1 MMTVLPVLWYSL
13 LFPEVVRLYEQETTK
28 YRIHLTV
35 QADGVVDRSDVV
47 GAIFGQIEGLL
58 GSELELRELQRQG
71 RLGRI
76 DVKILSKQGRSTGE
90 ILVSTSLDRAET
102 AILAASME
110 TIGRIGPC
118 TAHVIVQ
125 NIEDIRI
132 TKRNQIIE
140 RARTLLLEFEESG
153 IDPDSLIDAVR
164 ESQRIEKIETV
175 GADNVPAGPNVLNS
189 DAIIVVEG
197 RADVINLLRAGIKN
211 AIAVEGT
218 SVPETII
225 NLCHKKTATAFLDG
239 DRGGDLILR
248 ELLEVTD
255 IDFVAFPPRGESVE
269 DLSRKEIIKALR
281 DKVPIEYVLE
291 DRIFEYLAGR
301 DNESKEARRTQL
313 GLKDDGEYSPVQG
326 ERDEELQAPQSE
338 NVFQVSENKQVN
350 DIGRPYQPRSV
361 FSHISEV
368 RQRGVIRM
376 LTGEG
381 EVALEMPL
389 SQMETHPFDEE
400 RSYQGA
406 VIDQDVNQQL
416 LDQLSL
422 LGIRYLAAP
431 SFTGIVRRP
440 ASVRLIPF
448 K

>member
-1 MMTVLPVLWYSL
+1 
-13 LFPEVVRLYEQETTK
+13 VRLYEQETTK

-35 QADGVVDRSDVV
+35 QAEGVVDRSDVV

-58 GSELELRELQRQG
+58 GSEMELRELQRQG

-76 DVKILSKQGRSTGE
+76 DVRVISKQGRSSGE

-110 TIGRIGPC
+110 TISRVGPC
-118 TAHVIVQ
+118 AAQVQVQ
-125 NIEDIRI
+125 NIEDIRV

-140 RARTLLLEFEESG
+140 RAKALLLEFEEPG

-164 ESQRIEKIETV
+164 ESQRIEKIETI
-175 GADNVPAGPNVLNS
+175 GQDNAPAGPNVLQS

-218 SVPETII
+218 SVPATII
-225 NLCHKKTATAFLDG
+225 NMCHKKTATAFLDG

-269 DLSRKEIIKALR
+269 DLSRKEIIKSLR
-281 DKVPIEYVLE
+281 NKVPIEYVLE
-291 DRIFEYLAGR
+291 DRVAEYLSSHDKGQ
-301 DNESKEARRTQL
+301 NHPIKVESPKKQESAS
-313 GLKDDGEYSPVQG
+313 EVQ
-326 ERDEELQAPQSE
+326 EEILVSSE
-338 NVFQVSENKQVN
+338 PEIVSEPAETIVSASEVQEEVSEL
-350 DIGRPYQPRSV
+350 PYQPRSV
-361 FSHISEV
+361 FTHISEV
-368 RQRGVIRM
+368 RERGVIRM
-376 LTGEG
+376 LSGEG
-381 EVALEMPL
+381 DVALEMPV
-389 SQMETHPFDEE
+389 SQIEDSAIPDDQTF
-400 RSYQGA
+400 QGA
-406 VIDQDVNQQL
+406 VIDQEVNQQL

-422 LGIRYLAAP
+422 LGIKFLAAP

-448 K
+448 R

>member
-1 MMTVLPVLWYSL
+1 M
-13 LFPEVVRLYEQETTK
+13 YEQETTK
-28 YRIHLTV
+28 YRIHLSV

-58 GSELELRELQRQG
+58 GSEMELRELQRQG

-76 DVKILSKQGRSTGE
+76 DVKVISKQGRSTGE

-110 TIGRIGPC
+110 TISRVGPC
-118 TAHVIVQ
+118 SAQVQVQ

-132 TKRNQIIE
+132 TKRNQIVE
-140 RARTLLLEFEESG
+140 RAKALLLEFEEPG
-153 IDPDSLIDAVR
+153 IDPESLIDAVR
-164 ESQRIEKIETV
+164 ESQRVEKIETI
-175 GADNVPAGPNVLNS
+175 GPDNSPAGPNVLNS

-197 RADVINLLRAGIKN
+197 RADVINLLKSGIKN
-211 AIAVEGT
+211 AVAVEGT
-218 SVPETII
+218 SVPGTII

-255 IDFVAFPPRGESVE
+255 IDFVAYPPRGESVE
-269 DLSRKEIIKALR
+269 DLARKEIIKALR
-281 DKVPIEYVLE
+281 NKVPIEYVME
-291 DRIFEYLAGR
+291 DRVAEYLS
-301 DNESKEARRTQL
+301 SKEKEGSRPQKGRPEESEEISDPILVSEASVSPA
-313 GLKDDGEYSPVQG
+313 SPVSDVPVISSVS
-326 ERDEELQAPQSE
+326 EEPVEKDEESDL
-338 NVFQVSENKQVN
+338 
-350 DIGRPYQPRSV
+350 PYKPLSV

-368 RQRGVIRM
+368 RERGVIRM
-376 LTGEG
+376 LSGEG
-381 EVALEMPL
+381 EVALEMPI
-389 SQMETHPFDEE
+389 SQIEE
-400 RSYQGA
+400 SMIPDDQNFQGI

-422 LGIRYLAAP
+422 FGIKFLAAP
-431 SFTGIVRRP
+431 SFSGIVRRP

-448 K
+448 R

>member
-1 MMTVLPVLWYSL
+1 M
-13 LFPEVVRLYEQETTK
+13 RLYEQETTK

-35 QADGVVDRSDVV
+35 QAEGVVDRSDVV

-58 GSELELRELQRQG
+58 GSEMELRELQRQG

-76 DVKILSKQGRSTGE
+76 DVRVISKQGRSSGE

-110 TIGRIGPC
+110 TISRVGPC
-118 TAHVIVQ
+118 AAQVQVQ
-125 NIEDIRI
+125 NIEDIRV

-140 RARTLLLEFEESG
+140 RAKALLLEFEEPG

-164 ESQRIEKIETV
+164 ESQRIEKIETI
-175 GADNVPAGPNVLNS
+175 GQDNAPAGPNVLQS

-218 SVPETII
+218 SVPATII
-225 NLCHKKTATAFLDG
+225 NMCHKKTATAFLDG

-269 DLSRKEIIKALR
+269 DLSRKEIIKSLR
-281 DKVPIEYVLE
+281 NKVPIEYVLE
-291 DRIFEYLAGR
+291 DRVAEYLSSHDKGQ
-301 DNESKEARRTQL
+301 NHPIKVESPKKQESAS
-313 GLKDDGEYSPVQG
+313 EVQ
-326 ERDEELQAPQSE
+326 EEILVSSE
-338 NVFQVSENKQVN
+338 PEIVSEPAETIVSASEVQEEVSEL
-350 DIGRPYQPRSV
+350 PYQPRSV
-361 FSHISEV
+361 FTHISEV
-368 RQRGVIRM
+368 RERGVIRM
-376 LTGEG
+376 LSGEG
-381 EVALEMPL
+381 DVALEMPV
-389 SQMETHPFDEE
+389 SQIEDSAIPDDQTF
-400 RSYQGA
+400 QGA
-406 VIDQDVNQQL
+406 VIDQEVNQQL

-422 LGIRYLAAP
+422 LGIKFLAAP

-448 K
+448 R

>member
-1 MMTVLPVLWYSL
+1 M
-13 LFPEVVRLYEQETTK
+13 RLYEQETTK

-76 DVKILSKQGRSTGE
+76 DVRVVSRQGRSSGE

-110 TIGRIGPC
+110 TISRVGPC
-118 TAHVIVQ
+118 TAQVQVQ
-125 NIEDIRI
+125 NIEDIRV

-140 RARTLLLEFEESG
+140 RAKALLLEFEEPG

-164 ESQRIEKIETV
+164 ESQRVEKIETI
-175 GADNVPAGPNVLNS
+175 GPDNVPAGPNVLQS

-218 SVPETII
+218 SVPGTII
-225 NLCHKKTATAFLDG
+225 NMCHKKTATAFLDG

-269 DLSRKEIIKALR
+269 DLSRKEIIKSLR
-281 DKVPIEYVLE
+281 NKVPIEYVLE
-291 DRIFEYLAGR
+291 DRVAEYLSNRG
-301 DNESKEARRTQL
+301 KEEKREQKSEVT
-313 GLKDDGEYSPVQG
+313 
-326 ERDEELQAPQSE
+326 EE
-338 NVFQVSENKQVN
+338 QVSPSETSEGS
-350 DIGRPYQPRSV
+350 IGELESSEPVTETPPVISEVPEEDVSEPPYQPRSV
-361 FSHISEV
+361 FTHISEV
-368 RQRGVIRM
+368 RERGVIRM
-376 LTGEG
+376 LSSEG
-381 EVALEMPL
+381 DVALEMPV
-389 SQMETHPFDEE
+389 SQIEE
-400 RSYQGA
+400 SAIPDDQTFQGV

-422 LGIRYLAAP
+422 LGIKFLAAP

-448 K
+448 R

>member
-1 MMTVLPVLWYSL
+1 MG
-13 LFPEVVRLYEQETTK
+13 LYEQETTK

-35 QADGVVDRSDVV
+35 QAEGVVDRSDVV

-58 GSELELRELQRQG
+58 GSEMELRELQRQG

-76 DVKILSKQGRSTGE
+76 DVKVVSRQGRSSGE

-110 TIGRIGPC
+110 TISRVGPC
-118 TAHVIVQ
+118 AAQVSVQ

-140 RARTLLLEFEESG
+140 RAKSLLLEFEEPG

-175 GADNVPAGPNVLNS
+175 GPDNVPAGPNVLNS

-197 RADVINLLRAGIKN
+197 RADVINLLRSGIKN

-218 SVPETII
+218 SVPGTII
-225 NLCHKKTATAFLDG
+225 NMCHKKTATAFLDG

-281 DKVPIEYVLE
+281 NKVPIEYVLE
-291 DRIFEYLAGR
+291 DRVSEYFAGR
-301 DNESKEARRTQL
+301 EKESKESQNTLIENREEKQTPLLPYGEEKTQSREQESL
-313 GLKDDGEYSPVQG
+313 DISSSSEPREDV
-326 ERDEELQAPQSE
+326 EES
-338 NVFQVSENKQVN
+338 
-350 DIGRPYQPRSV
+350 DRPYKPRSV
-361 FSHISEV
+361 FTHISEV
-368 RQRGVIRM
+368 RERGVIRM
-376 LTGEG
+376 LSEEG
-381 EVALEMPL
+381 EVVLEMPV
-389 SQMETHPFDEE
+389 SQIEDLGFPDKQSF
-400 RSYQGA
+400 QGV
-406 VIDQDVNQQL
+406 VIDQEVNQQL
-416 LDQLSL
+416 LDQLTL

-431 SFTGIVRRP
+431 SFSGIVRRP
-440 ASVRLIPF
+440 AAVRLIPF
-448 K
+448 R

>member
-1 MMTVLPVLWYSL
+1 MEVLG
-13 LFPEVVRLYEQETTK
+13 LYEQETTK
-28 YRIHLTV
+28 YRIHLSV
-35 QADGVVDRSDVV
+35 QTDGVVERSDVV

-58 GSELELRELQRQG
+58 GSEMELRELQRQG

-76 DVKILSKQGRSTGE
+76 DVKVISRQGRSTGE
-90 ILVSTSLDRAET
+90 ILIPTSLDRAET

-118 TAHVIVQ
+118 TSQVIVQ

-140 RARTLLLEFEESG
+140 RAKALLLEFDEPG

-175 GADNVPAGPNVLNS
+175 GSDNVPAGPNVLNS

-211 AIAVEGT
+211 SIAVEGT
-218 SVPETII
+218 SVPGTIV

-255 IDFVAFPPRGESVE
+255 IDFVAYPPRGESVE
-269 DLSRKEIIKALR
+269 NLTRKEIIKALR
-281 DKVPIEYVLE
+281 NKVPIDYVLE
-291 DRIFEYLAGR
+291 DRIAEYLSGR
-301 DNESKEARRTQL
+301 EQVVKAEQRKQEVENEEKKYPAPDEA
-313 GLKDDGEYSPVQG
+313 P
-326 ERDEELQAPQSE
+326 
-338 NVFQVSENKQVN
+338 FQVEYVLNEFSNEDLNSDN
-350 DIGRPYQPRSV
+350 DSHETSDGNADLPYRPRSV
-361 FSHISEV
+361 FTHISEV
-368 RQRGVIRM
+368 RERGVIRL
-376 LTGEG
+376 LTDRGEA
-381 EVALEMPL
+381 ALELPVADL
-389 SQMETHPFDEE
+389 EVIPQTDQT
-400 RSYQGA
+400 YQGV
-406 VIDQDVNQQL
+406 VIDQEVNQRL
-416 LDQLSL
+416 LDQLSQ

-431 SFTGIVRRP
+431 SFSGIVRRP
-440 ASVRLIPF
+440 ATVRLIPF
-448 K
+448 R

>member
-1 MMTVLPVLWYSL
+1 
-13 LFPEVVRLYEQETTK
+13 LYEQETTK

-35 QADGVVDRSDVV
+35 QAEGVVDRSDVV
-47 GAIFGQIEGLL
+47 GAIFGQVEGLL

-76 DVKILSKQGRSTGE
+76 DVRVVSRQGRSSGE

-110 TIGRIGPC
+110 TISRVGPC
-118 TAHVIVQ
+118 AAQVQVQ
-125 NIEDIRI
+125 NIEDIRV

-140 RARTLLLEFEESG
+140 RAKSLLLEFEEPG
-153 IDPDSLIDAVR
+153 IDPESLIDAVR
-164 ESQRIEKIETV
+164 ESQRIEKIETI
-175 GADNVPAGPNVLNS
+175 GPDNVPAGPNVLQS

-218 SVPETII
+218 SVPATII
-225 NLCHKKTATAFLDG
+225 NMCHKKTATAFLDG

-269 DLSRKEIIKALR
+269 DLSRKEIIKSLR
-281 DKVPIEYVLE
+281 NKVPIEYVLE
-291 DRIFEYLAGR
+291 DRVAEYLSNRGKEEKPAPKVEEAQEQVVQSETPKISEEASDSSEPVSESIPR
-301 DNESKEARRTQL
+301 DSVA
-313 GLKDDGEYSPVQG
+313 SP
-326 ERDEELQAPQSE
+326 DEETLEP
-338 NVFQVSENKQVN
+338 
-350 DIGRPYQPRSV
+350 PYQPRSV

-368 RQRGVIRM
+368 RERGVIRI
-376 LTGEG
+376 LTGDG
-381 EVALEMPL
+381 DVALEMPV
-389 SQMETHPFDEE
+389 SQIEE
-400 RSYQGA
+400 SAIPDDQTFQGV

-422 LGIRYLAAP
+422 LGIKFLAAP

-448 K
+448 R

>member
-1 MMTVLPVLWYSL
+1 L
-13 LFPEVVRLYEQETTK
+13 LAEVVGLYEQETTK

-35 QADGVVDRSDVV
+35 QAEGVVDRSDVV
-47 GAIFGQIEGLL
+47 GAIFGQVEGLL

-76 DVKILSKQGRSTGE
+76 DVRVVSRQGRSSGE

-110 TIGRIGPC
+110 TISRVGPC
-118 TAHVIVQ
+118 AAQVQVQ
-125 NIEDIRI
+125 NIEDIRV

-140 RARTLLLEFEESG
+140 RAKSLLLEFEEPG
-153 IDPDSLIDAVR
+153 IDPESLIDAVR
-164 ESQRIEKIETV
+164 ESQRIEKIETI
-175 GADNVPAGPNVLNS
+175 GPDNVPAGPNVLQS

-218 SVPETII
+218 SVPATII
-225 NLCHKKTATAFLDG
+225 NMCHKKTATAFLDG

-269 DLSRKEIIKALR
+269 DLSRKEIIKSLR
-281 DKVPIEYVLE
+281 NKVPIEYVLE
-291 DRIFEYLAGR
+291 DRVAEYLSNRGKEEKPAPKVEEAQEQVVQSETPKISEEASDSSEPVSESIPR
-301 DNESKEARRTQL
+301 DSVA
-313 GLKDDGEYSPVQG
+313 SP
-326 ERDEELQAPQSE
+326 DEETLEP
-338 NVFQVSENKQVN
+338 
-350 DIGRPYQPRSV
+350 PYQPRSV

-368 RQRGVIRM
+368 RERGVIRI
-376 LTGEG
+376 LTGDG
-381 EVALEMPL
+381 DVALEMPV
-389 SQMETHPFDEE
+389 SQIEE
-400 RSYQGA
+400 SAIPDDQTFQGV

-422 LGIRYLAAP
+422 LGIKFLAAP

-448 K
+448 R

>member
-1 MMTVLPVLWYSL
+1 M
-13 LFPEVVRLYEQETTK
+13 YEQETTK

-35 QADGVVDRSDVV
+35 QTDGVVERSDVV

-71 RLGRI
+71 KLGRI
-76 DVKILSKQGRSTGE
+76 DVKILSKQGRTSGE
-90 ILVSTSLDRAET
+90 ILVATSLDRAET

-110 TIGRIGPC
+110 TIARVGPC
-118 TAHVIVQ
+118 TAQVAVQ
-125 NIEDIRI
+125 NIEDIRV

-140 RARTLLLEFEESG
+140 RAKSLLLEFEEPG

-164 ESQRIEKIETV
+164 ESQRIEKIETI
-175 GADNVPAGPNVLNS
+175 GSDNVPAGPNVLNS

-218 SVPETII
+218 SVPGTII
-225 NLCHKKTATAFLDG
+225 NMCHKKTATAFLDG

-281 DKVPIEYVLE
+281 NKVPIEYVLE
-291 DRIFEYLAGR
+291 DRISEYLAGR
-301 DNESKEARRTQL
+301 DKESKDARQNQMTQ
-313 GLKDDGEYSPVQG
+313 KEEEESSHTQVEESNQVSPSKIVH
-326 ERDEELQAPQSE
+326 APQESE
-338 NVFQVSENKQVN
+338 PEQVE
-350 DIGRPYQPRSV
+350 DMDHPYKPRSV
-361 FSHISEV
+361 FTHISEV
-368 RQRGVIRM
+368 RQRGVIRI
-376 LTGEG
+376 LSREG
-381 EVALEMPL
+381 EVALEMPI
-389 SQMETHPFDEE
+389 SQMDEHPFTEPQ
-400 RSYQGA
+400 SYQG
-406 VIDQDVNQQL
+406 VIIDQDVNQQL

-431 SFTGIVRRP
+431 SFSGIVRRP
-440 ASVRLIPF
+440 ASIRLIPF
-448 K
+448 R

>member
-1 MMTVLPVLWYSL
+1 M
-13 LFPEVVRLYEQETTK
+13 EGARLYEQETTK

-35 QADGVVDRSDVV
+35 QADGVVERSDVV

-58 GSELELRELQRQG
+58 GSEMELRELQRQG
-71 RLGRI
+71 KLGRI
-76 DVKILSKQGRSTGE
+76 DVKIISRQGKSSGE

-110 TIGRIGPC
+110 TIGRVGPC
-118 TAHVIVQ
+118 TAQVVVQ
-125 NIEDIRI
+125 VIEDIRI

-140 RARTLLLEFEESG
+140 RAKALLLEFEEPG
-153 IDPDSLIDAVR
+153 IDPESLLDAVR
-164 ESQRIEKIETV
+164 ESQRIEKIETI
-175 GADNVPAGPNVLNS
+175 GPDNVPAGPNVLSS

-218 SVPETII
+218 SVPGTII
-225 NLCHKKTATAFLDG
+225 NMCHKKTATAFLDG

-255 IDFVAFPPRGESVE
+255 IDFVAYPPRGESVE

-281 DKVPIEYVLE
+281 NKVPIEYVLE
-291 DRIFEYLAGR
+291 DRVTEYLVAK
-301 DNESKEARRTQL
+301 DKET
-313 GLKDDGEYSPVQG
+313 KDSQKAEHQVHQNNHAPPREVQAPVQPENLPISVEVSTEEG
-326 ERDEELQAPQSE
+326 EKEPEDTS
-338 NVFQVSENKQVN
+338 K
-350 DIGRPYQPRSV
+350 IPYQPRSV
-361 FSHISEV
+361 FTHISEV

-376 LTGEG
+376 LSEEG
-381 EVALEMPL
+381 EVALEMPI
-389 SQMETHPFDEE
+389 SQIEELPATDEQP
-400 RSYQGA
+400 YQGI

-416 LDQLSL
+416 LDQLSM

-431 SFTGIVRRP
+431 SFSGIVRRP
-440 ASVRLIPF
+440 ATIRLIPF
-448 K
+448 R

>member
-1 MMTVLPVLWYSL
+1 M
-13 LFPEVVRLYEQETTK
+13 YEQETTK
-28 YRIHLTV
+28 YRIHLSV
-35 QADGVVDRSDVV
+35 QADGVVERSDVV

-58 GSELELRELQRQG
+58 GSEMELRELQRQG

-76 DVKILSKQGRSTGE
+76 DVRIISRQGRSTGE
-90 ILVSTSLDRAET
+90 ILIPTSLDRAET

-118 TAHVIVQ
+118 TSQVTVQ

-140 RARTLLLEFEESG
+140 RAKALLIEFDEPG

-164 ESQRIEKIETV
+164 ESQRIEKIETL
-175 GADNVPAGPNVLNS
+175 GPDSVPAGPNALNS

-218 SVPETII
+218 SIPSTIVDI
-225 NLCHKKTATAFLDG
+225 CHKKTATAFLDG

-255 IDFVAFPPRGESVE
+255 IDFVAYPPRGESVE
-269 DLSRKEIIKALR
+269 NLTRKEIIKALR
-281 DKVPIEYVLE
+281 NKVPIDYVLE
-291 DRIFEYLAGR
+291 DRISEYLSSREQVR
-301 DNESKEARRTQL
+301 DQLSEKVEVQNEIAVRSEIERPLYNGEDKQIDRSEDEN
-313 GLKDDGEYSPVQG
+313 LKTDDQDIDDYKT
-326 ERDEELQAPQSE
+326 EL
-338 NVFQVSENKQVN
+338 
-350 DIGRPYQPRSV
+350 PYRPRSV
-361 FSHISEV
+361 FTHISEV
-368 RQRGVIRM
+368 RERGVIRF
-376 LTGEG
+376 LNEEG
-381 EVALEMPL
+381 ETALELPVADI
-389 SQMETHPFDEE
+389 DEIPDDD
-400 RSYQGA
+400 RMYQGI
-406 VIDQDVNQQL
+406 VIDQEVNQRI

-422 LGIRYLAAP
+422 VGIRYLAAP
-431 SFTGIVRRP
+431 SFTGIVRKP
-440 ASVRLIPF
+440 ASVRLIQF

>member
-1 MMTVLPVLWYSL
+1 ML
-13 LFPEVVRLYEQETTK
+13 LYEQETTK

-35 QADGVVDRSDVV
+35 QTDGVVERSDVV

-58 GSELELRELQRQG
+58 GAEMELRELQRQG

-76 DVKILSKQGRSTGE
+76 DVKILSKQGKSAGE

-110 TIGRIGPC
+110 TINRVGPC
-118 TAHVIVQ
+118 TSQIIVQ
-125 NIEDIRI
+125 SIEDIRI

-140 RARTLLLEFEESG
+140 RAKSLLLEFEEPG
-153 IDPDSLIDAVR
+153 IDPESLIDAVR
-164 ESQRIEKIETV
+164 ESQRVEKIETI
-175 GADNVPAGPNVLNS
+175 GPDNVPAGPNVLNS

-197 RADVINLLRAGIKN
+197 RADVINLLKSGIKN

-218 SVPETII
+218 SVPATII
-225 NLCHKKTATAFLDG
+225 TMCHKKTATAFLDG

-281 DKVPIEYVLE
+281 NKVPIEYVLE
-291 DRIFEYLAGR
+291 DRIGEYL
-301 DNESKEARRTQL
+301 SARE
-313 GLKDDGEYSPVQG
+313 KDDKPAPMAREVYHEEDSSSFKAEVDLPARQEEPGESDYQPDA
-326 ERDEELQAPQSE
+326 EIAEESE
-338 NVFQVSENKQVN
+338 H
-350 DIGRPYQPRSV
+350 PYKPRSV
-361 FSHISEV
+361 FTHISEV
-368 RQRGVIRM
+368 RQRGVLRM
-376 LTGEG
+376 LSDEG
-381 EVALEMPL
+381 EIAMEIPV
-389 SQMETHPFDEE
+389 SQIDEAPFPED
-400 RSYQGA
+400 RTYQGV
-406 VIDQDVNQQL
+406 VIDQEVNQQM

-431 SFTGIVRRP
+431 SFSGIVRRP

-448 K
+448 R

>member
-1 MMTVLPVLWYSL
+1 MLA
-13 LFPEVVRLYEQETTK
+13 EVVGLYEQETTK

-35 QADGVVDRSDVV
+35 QAEGVVDRSDVV
-47 GAIFGQIEGLL
+47 GAIFGQVEGLL

-76 DVKILSKQGRSTGE
+76 DVRVVSRQGRSSGE

-110 TIGRIGPC
+110 TISRVGPC
-118 TAHVIVQ
+118 AAQVQVQ
-125 NIEDIRI
+125 NIEDIRV

-140 RARTLLLEFEESG
+140 RAKSLLLEFEEPG
-153 IDPDSLIDAVR
+153 IDPESLIDAVR
-164 ESQRIEKIETV
+164 ESQRIEKIETI
-175 GADNVPAGPNVLNS
+175 GPDNVPAGPNVLQS

-218 SVPETII
+218 SVPATII
-225 NLCHKKTATAFLDG
+225 NMCHKKTATAFLDG

-269 DLSRKEIIKALR
+269 DLSRKEIIKSLR
-281 DKVPIEYVLE
+281 NKVPIEYVLE
-291 DRIFEYLAGR
+291 DRVAEYLSNRGKEEKPAPKVEEAQEQVVQSETPKISEEASDSSEPVSESIPR
-301 DNESKEARRTQL
+301 DSVA
-313 GLKDDGEYSPVQG
+313 SP
-326 ERDEELQAPQSE
+326 DEETLEP
-338 NVFQVSENKQVN
+338 
-350 DIGRPYQPRSV
+350 PYQPRSV

-368 RQRGVIRM
+368 RERGVIRI
-376 LTGEG
+376 LTGDG
-381 EVALEMPL
+381 DVALEMPV
-389 SQMETHPFDEE
+389 SQIEE
-400 RSYQGA
+400 SAIPDDQTFQGV

-422 LGIRYLAAP
+422 LGIKFLAAP

-448 K
+448 R